1 MTASFQK
8 DSRLSNRQHAVILTA
23 DCYSP
28 AVDDEERNVE
38 MQHLVAEVFE
48 LAGALRRDGEATAK
62 LAGQTQARWQVM
74 WIAATGRLSVAMIAR
89 RLGLARQSVQRLADA
104 IVADG
109 HATFEPNPDHQ
120 RSSLMILT
128 SQGQAVLD
136 TINSHASRRNL
147 HNAAIL
153 GEDGITELR
162 RLLTRYRDALR
173 D

>member
-1 MTASFQK
+1 
-8 DSRLSNRQHAVILTA
+8 
-23 DCYSP
+23 
-28 AVDDEERNVE
+28 

-48 LAGALRRDGEATAK
+48 LAGALRRDGEAIAK

-89 RLGLARQSVQRLADA
+89 RLGLTRQSVQRVADA

-120 RSSLMILT
+120 RSPLLILT
-128 SQGQAVLD
+128 GDGQTVLD
-136 TINSHASRRNL
+136 TINDKSRERNL
-147 HNAAIL
+147 QNATVL

-162 RLLTRYRDALR
+162 RLLARYRDALR